1 VEKKQKKRL
10 HCSYNEGGN
19 VISERIMRTRI
30 MRTRIM
36 RTRIMI
42 VLVLVLV
49 LEMAVSQRSGLCC
62 IV

>member
-19 VISERIMRTRI
+19 VISE
-30 MRTRIM
+30 RIM